1 MNDERRAV
9 LAGVLTGAVAGLAG
23 CADVGGVVGDGR
35 FGSDD
40 EPSSGDDAGADADE
54 TGADE
59 TGFDADDAG
68 SVDVPVAD
76 EPLYLAY
83 DVAEL
88 RRSSLSG
95 GVGQDG
101 IPSVDEPRFR
111 PIAEANLDDG
121 EPVFGVVRNGEARAY
136 PQYVLVFHEIVNDV
150 IGGEPVAVTYCPLTG
165 TAQGFERGESEFG
178 VSGRLVNSNLIM
190 YDRATESRWPQMLA
204 TGIDGPMAGATLR
217 EFRVVWTTFGEWRA
231 AHPDS
236 EILTEDTGHARRYG
250 NDPYGSYDPLE
261 RYYRS
266 DSTMFRPLS
275 TPDRGHRK
283 SVVIG
288 ARTGDGAIAF
298 DKETLLA
305 ERVLEGTVP
314 DGGDTPGS
322 GSAVV
327 AVAEPT
333 LSTGYVYRNPDGLAV
348 DPDGS
353 RYRIDGHS
361 GAFGAPDLPLDRVL
375 AFDAMWFAWAGF
387 YPDTAFVGEHTEA
400 GYGR

>member
-1 MNDERRAV
+1 MNYDRRT
-9 LAGVLTGAVAGLAG
+9 LLSGVLTGAVAGLAG
-23 CADVGGVVGDGR
+23 CVDTGIVGDIRGE
-35 FGSDD
+35 S
-40 EPSSGDDAGADADE
+40 ESESSASSGGETGSGADGATSE
-54 TGADE
+54 SGSGGTATG
-59 TGFDADDAG
+59 
-68 SVDVPVAD
+68 DVPVAD
-76 EPLYLAY
+76 ERLYLAY
-83 DVAEL
+83 DTAEL
-88 RRSSLSG
+88 RGSSLSG

-101 IPSVDEPRFR
+101 IPSVDDPRFR
-111 PIAEANLDDG
+111 PIGEADLDDG

-136 PQYVLVFHEIVNDV
+136 PQYVLVWHEIVNDA
-150 IGGEPVAVTYCPLTG
+150 IAGDPVAVTYCPLTG
-165 TAQGFERGESEFG
+165 TAQGFERGDTEFG
-178 VSGRLVNSNLIM
+178 VSGRLVNSTLIM

-204 TGIDGPMAGATLR
+204 TGIDGPLEGATLR

-236 EILTEDTGHARRYG
+236 EILTDETGYARRYG

-275 TPDRGHRK
+275 TPEHGHRK

-288 ARTGDGAIAF
+288 ARTGDGAVAF

-305 ERVLEGTVP
+305 ERVLEGSVP
-314 DGGDTPGS
+314 DGGEPAGG